1 MRPTDFAHRLSGFL
15 TQYLSAQRDLS
26 PNTIKAYRDAFVLL
40 LRYCHEGR
48 RLSVERL
55 TLEQFDADLIVDFL
69 ARLERERG
77 CSGQT
82 RNHRL
87 SAVHAFFRYVQ
98 IEQPERILQCQRIL
112 AIPLRRIAPGD
123 PAYLPVES
131 LAAILKQPAL
141 ATRQGR
147 RDAVLFSVLYDTGA
161 RVQEL
166 IDLSVRDIRLSTPAQ
181 VRLLGKG
188 RNVRIVPLMP
198 STTALLRDHLHECG
212 LAGPDRAEA
221 PRFVNRRGGR
231 LTRWGIR
238 YLLAKY
244 TKSARA
250 SEPSLPTRITPHT
263 LRHSKAMHLLQCGN
277 PPVVIRDI
285 LGHADIQSTQIY
297 AKADLDMKRRAL
309 QKAADV
315 TPPLT
320 LPSWHNDG
328 LLPWLRSL

>member
-48 RLSVERL
+48 RLPVERL

-69 ARLERERG
+69 AWLERERG

-87 SAVHAFFRYVQ
+87 SALHAFFRYVQ

-112 AIPLRRIAPGD
+112 AIPLRRIYPGD

-147 RDAVLFSVLYDTGA
+147 RDAVLLSVLYDTGA

-166 IDLSVRDIRLSTPAQ
+166 IDLSVRDVRLSTPAQ

-188 RNVRIVPLMP
+188 RKVRIVPLMP
-198 STTALLRDHLHECG
+198 STTALLRDHLHEYG
-212 LAGPDRAEA
+212 LDGPDRAED
-221 PRFVNRRGGR
+221 PLFVNRRGGR
-231 LTRWGIR
+231 LSRWGIR

-320 LPSWHNDG
+320 LPSWPNDG